1 MRATVSQHGRNGKDS
16 LLPPAKTGLDDEVR
30 TMVKGAMANE
40 EIAEATR
47 TAEPAASP
55 AVTVVV
61 VSDYLEGRQKS
72 WTDERAVLHALGHQD
87 FLEPFEVILMENETV
102 RGSSPADLLSRCPG
116 SRIEFSEA
124 TTSAG
129 LKDAGVKR
137 ANGELIAI
145 LEADCIPAPDWLRHM
160 VSALRG
166 RPDYAAAS
174 GKTLYPGRSIFVRCL
189 TLLDRSVYPGGSG
202 PTASISNNNSIVRRG
217 VLDRYPYP
225 ASPSPFLSAALRW
238 RAMQRDGLRC
248 FFESHGIV
256 YHALPS
262 WSFIKDM
269 RRHVGYSLGA
279 QSEPDVRTLLRDLT
293 RGLYYDIMRCWRLR
307 QHYAV
312 AAHELPLA
320 YALAVVV
327 KFYEFKGARS
337 AQKRGLPRTA
347 YR

>member
-1 MRATVSQHGRNGKDS
+1 MRERAADSQPHGTAAWSGVTDDGKE
-16 LLPPAKTGLDDEVR
+16 A
-30 TMVKGAMANE
+30 AMANIK
-40 EIAEATR
+40 IAEATR
-47 TAEPAASP
+47 TAQPASRP

-61 VSDYLEGRQKS
+61 VSDYVEARQKS
-72 WTDERAVLHALGHQD
+72 WTDERAVLRALGEQD
-87 FLEPFEVILMENETV
+87 FLESFEVILMENGTV
-102 RGSSPADLLSRCPG
+102 QGSTPADLLSRCPG
-116 SRIEFSEA
+116 SRMEFSEA
-124 TTSAG
+124 TTSAE
-129 LKDAGVKR
+129 LKDAGVMR

-145 LEADCIPAPDWLRHM
+145 LEADCVPAPDWLRHM
-160 VSALRG
+160 VSALRE

-174 GKTLYPGRSIFVRCL
+174 GKTLYPGRSMFVRCL

-225 ASPSPFLSAALRW
+225 ATPSPFLSAALRW
-238 RAMQRDGLRC
+238 REMQRDGLRF
-248 FFESHGIV
+248 FFESHAIV

-269 RRHVGYSLGA
+269 RTHVGYSWGA
-279 QSEPDVRTLLRDLT
+279 QGESNFRTVLGGLT

-307 QHYAV
+307 RHYAV

-327 KFYEFKGARS
+327 KFYEFKGARY

>member
-1 MRATVSQHGRNGKDS
+1 
-16 LLPPAKTGLDDEVR
+16 
-30 TMVKGAMANE
+30 MAN
-40 EIAEATR
+40 INIEAT
-47 TAEPAASP
+47 EPAARP

-61 VSDYLEGRQKS
+61 VSDYVEAGQKS
-72 WTDERAVLHALGHQD
+72 WADERAVLLALGQQD
-87 FLEPFEVILMENETV
+87 FREPFEVILMENATA
-102 RGSSPADLLSRCPG
+102 RGSTPADLLSRCAA

-124 TTSAG
+124 TTSAE
-129 LKDAGVKR
+129 LKDAGLKR

-160 VSALRG
+160 VSALRE

-174 GKTLYPGRSIFVRCL
+174 GKTLYPGRSMFVRSL

-225 ASPSPFLSAALRW
+225 ATSSPFLSAALRW
-238 RAMQRDGLRC
+238 RAMQGEGLRF
-248 FFESHGIV
+248 FFESHAIV

-269 RRHVGYSLGA
+269 RCHVGYALGA
-279 QSEPDVRTLLRDLT
+279 QSDPSLRTVVRGLT
-293 RGLYYDIMRCWRLR
+293 RALYSDIMRCSRLR

-312 AAHELPLA
+312 AAHELPVA
-320 YALAVVV
+320 YALAVLV
-327 KFYEFKGARS
+327 KFYEFKGARY